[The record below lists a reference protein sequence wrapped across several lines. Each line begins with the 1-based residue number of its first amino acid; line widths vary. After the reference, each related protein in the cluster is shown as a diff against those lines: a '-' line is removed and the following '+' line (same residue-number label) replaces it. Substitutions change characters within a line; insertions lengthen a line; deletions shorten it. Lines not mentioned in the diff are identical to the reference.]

1 MAKRG
6 RPKLPDN
13 ERRDIP
19 RIFLFNEHEDQK
31 LKELAEEHDV
41 SLATIVRWAV
51 LTNHQL
57 FSEGYSELLPEH
69 CK

>member
-1 MAKRG
+1 MSKRG
-6 RPKLPDN
+6 RPKLPDA

-19 RIFLFNEHEDQK
+19 RIFLFNEFEDAK

-41 SLATIVRWAV
+41 SLAAIVRWGV
-51 LTNHQL
+51 LSSYEL
-57 FSEGYSELLPEH
+57 FKTGYSELLPEH